1 MYKKGDSVVL
11 TTSESGDWIG
21 LYING
26 ELVGQDHSFTSTKL
40 LSMLGVSHRN
50 TVVSDDIMAHVA
62 GFPATFEELD
72 EYLDDEMNCNL
83 F

>member
-50 TVVSDDIMAHVA
+50 TVA